1 MCVTYRPPFL
11 HYELDCREARVSKVA
26 FTHMCQPSLRKT
38 EKGWDGM
45 ETWSIGSQRKKTN
58 KTHADARKV
67 ITLFTLEPD
76 YVISTTEFIS
86 SFRFVSNQSES
97 F

>member
-1 MCVTYRPPFL
+1 
-11 HYELDCREARVSKVA
+11 
-26 FTHMCQPSLRKT
+26 
-38 EKGWDGM
+38 M

-97 F
+97 FWDNQVRKPAELSGDKLSHTNLRDF